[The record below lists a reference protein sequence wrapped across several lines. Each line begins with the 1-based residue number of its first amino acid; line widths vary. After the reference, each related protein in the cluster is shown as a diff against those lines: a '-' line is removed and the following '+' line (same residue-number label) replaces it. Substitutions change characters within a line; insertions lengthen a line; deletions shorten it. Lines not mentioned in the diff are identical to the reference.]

1 MAVQLHSLDHVT
13 VRTRD
18 LGASLAFYTEVLGL
32 EIANWRPPF
41 SFDGAW
47 MALGG
52 RAIVHL
58 VASRPADDPDGAV
71 DHFAIAGSGS
81 PETAKTQLTEK
92 NITFNERV
100 TPDGRFR
107 QLFIKDPDGVKIEL
121 VFDQEREVSR

>member
-18 LGASLAFYTEVLGL
+18 LEAALAFYTEVLGL
-32 EIANWRPPF
+32 EIADWRPPF

-71 DHFAIAGSGS
+71 DHFAIAGAGA
-81 PETAKTQLTEK
+81 PETAKTHLIAK
-92 NITFNERV
+92 NVTFDERV

-107 QLFIKDPDGVKIEL
+107 QLFITDPDGVKIEL
-121 VFDQEREVSR
+121 VFDQEQVVSQ